1 MQRRSFHAAHDIRV
15 GTSQRGHRAPTVIW
29 PAPCA
34 RGVGSVTLRIMKWW
48 KIALIGLSSV
58 GAVMGGLVAYAAA
71 TATSNIQFPE
81 TPSPDLRASADPEVI
96 ERGRYLVHGPAH
108 CAQCHSTDERTDPAA
123 IRTTPLRGGLAFA
136 MGPLG
141 TRYARNLTPD
151 PATGIGNRTDAELA
165 RTLRT
170 GVLHDG
176 ELSFFMKFAASNLAD
191 EDIVAVISYLRSL
204 EPVRHEVPK
213 GDWYLFGKVLLVYAF
228 PRLEPRNHEGPKYVA
243 ASGEPTLERG
253 EYLAE
258 HVALC
263 SACHTTMD
271 PSTFETVGP
280 KVGGSLPDPSHG
292 DDHEMEFVAP
302 NLTSHPTGYTGKVT
316 EDEFVARLRAGRIH
330 TSSIMPWECFAD
342 TSEADLRSIYR
353 YLRSL
358 PPVDNDTG
366 PSYRKLG
373 WKPE

>member
-1 MQRRSFHAAHDIRV
+1 
-15 GTSQRGHRAPTVIW
+15 
-29 PAPCA
+29 
-34 RGVGSVTLRIMKWW
+34 MKWW
-48 KIALIGLSSV
+48 KIFLAGLSFV
-58 GAVMGGLVAYAAA
+58 FVAVGGLVVYAASTA
-71 TATSNIQFPE
+71 TARLQFPD
-81 TPSPDLRASADPEVI
+81 TPKPSLEASKDPELV

-108 CAQCHSTDERTDPAA
+108 CAQCHSTDERTDPAL
-123 IRTTPLRGGLAFA
+123 IRSTPLRGGLAFA

-151 PATGIGNRTDAELA
+151 PTTGIGSLSDAELA

-213 GDWYLFGKVLLVYAF
+213 GEWYLFGKVLLVYAF
-228 PRLEPRNHEGPKYVA
+228 PRMEPRSSEGPTYVA
-243 ASGEPTLERG
+243 ASDTPSLARG

-263 SACHTTMD
+263 TTCHTAMD
-271 PSTFETVGP
+271 PATFEYVGP
-280 KVGGSLPDPSHG
+280 KAGGSLPDPSHG

-316 EDEFVARLRAGRIH
+316 EDEFVARLRAGRVH

-342 TSEADLRSIYR
+342 TSEIDLRAIYR

-358 PPVDNDTG
+358 PPVDHDPG
-366 PSYRKLG
+366 PSYRKAG
-373 WKPE
+373 WKPG